1 MKWEK
6 EHPAQVE
13 AQNRKATARHKEP
26 TKSETYHRI
35 LSYGRFWA
43 GPDLA
48 ARLASMP
55 TKGGKQ

>member
-1 MKWEK
+1 MQKQLRHSRPDVTLDNYVK
-6 EHPAQVE
+6 EIPESVYAMTDSMYEQM
-13 AQNRKATARHKEP
+13 
-26 TKSETYHRI
+26 
-35 LSYGRFWA
+35 A